1 MSAVHAIEQFE
12 FHQTVENT
20 VGTAIVFF
28 SSRECLSCRYWQ
40 QLLEHYSKL
49 HPDVHIFKIDAGQD
63 QALTEE
69 FSVFHLPALFL
80 YHDGV
85 YHSALQCEANMTA
98 LEQGI
103 KEALAAPA
111 EEMP

>member
-12 FHQTVENT
+12 FHQTLENT

-49 HPDVHIFKIDAGQD
+49 HPEIHIFRIDAGRD

-69 FSVFHLPALFL
+69 FRVFDLPSLFL
-80 YHDGV
+80 YHNGV
-85 YHSALQCEANMTA
+85 YHCALQCEASITA
-98 LEQGI
+98 LENSI

>member
-12 FHQTVENT
+12 FHQTLET
-20 VGTAIVFF
+20 TAGTSIVFF
-28 SSRECLSCRYWQ
+28 SSHECLSCRYWQ

-49 HPDVHIFKIDAGQD
+49 HPNTHIFKIDAGQD

-69 FSVFHLPALFL
+69 FNVFHLPALFL
-80 YHDGV
+80 YRNGQ
-85 YHSALQCEANMTA
+85 YHRPLQCEANLDA
-98 LEQGI
+98 LAAAVT
-103 KEALAAPA
+103 EALAAPA

>member
-12 FHQTVENT
+12 FHQTLEST
-20 VGTAIVFF
+20 AGTAIVFF

-49 HPDVHIFKIDAGQD
+49 HSDVHIFKIDAGQD

-69 FSVFHLPALFL
+69 FNVFHLPALFL
-80 YHDGV
+80 YHNGE
-85 YHSALQCEANMTA
+85 YHSALQCEATLEA

-103 KEALAAPA
+103 KTALAAPA